1 MKLTIIRHGD
11 PDYDHDTLT
20 PRGWKEAQAL
30 ADRVCGWE
38 VKQFFVSPLGRAKDT
53 ASCALKRMGRD
64 AEQLEWLREFTPPYI
79 RYPSTGEKH
88 IVWDWLPDDWTTQP
102 EFLDPDLWK
111 RNRVMREGG
120 IPEYYD
126 HVTKQFDQVLS
137 RFGYEREGRIYR
149 AAAPSHDRLVF
160 FCHFGLEC
168 VLLSHLLN
176 VSPMVLWHGCAAAPT
191 SVTTLVTEE
200 RREGRAYFRMLMFGD
215 VSHLLAAGLEPSP
228 SARFCETWTDP
239 TRHD

>member
-20 PRGWKEAQAL
+20 ARGWKEAQAL

-53 ASCALKRMGRD
+53 ASFALKRMGRD

-111 RNRVMREGG
+111 RNRVMQEGG

-126 HVTKQFDQVLS
+126 HVTRQFDQVLS